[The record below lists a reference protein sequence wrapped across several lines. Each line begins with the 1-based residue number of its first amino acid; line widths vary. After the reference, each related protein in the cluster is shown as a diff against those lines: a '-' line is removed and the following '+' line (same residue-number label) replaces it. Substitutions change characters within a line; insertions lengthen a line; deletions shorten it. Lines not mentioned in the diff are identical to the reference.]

1 MMGKVKEFGRVGKE
15 VKKLKKRVDKLKKN
29 NKKR

>member
-1 MMGKVKEFGRVGKE
+1 MMEKVKEFGRVGKK